1 MRRASALAANEQ
13 WTKVDVGGKTAKLRV
28 DYFDTPMKQPKAK
41 KGRVADRTGCRPWP
55 VARPLLAHLCADVIP
70 DLERDLGRPP
80 RVLELGSGVG
90 LLGVGLAM
98 TTDCDVTLTDPDIE
112 TNFSD
117 GTSMSTLEWLQRN
130 IELNVRSKR
139 ARARR
144 LVWGSVDDARA
155 LLRDGGFDLLVGSD
169 LLYDTANYGPARRLD
184 RGARAGA
191 RRNFGLRDAPRRR
204 GGLGRPRGGARL
216 RRGIGAA
223 RRRGPH
229 EGRDGDDADGALIC
243 VCLWSGRR
251 VLRASHLLGWL
262 AGCDEVASPTAAPS
276 RQRGCDFSRLPFALS
291 TPALINK
298 KKQAF
303 HHDARRAAVAARAD
317 ALAALV
323 FAAE

>member
-1 MRRASALAANEQ
+1 MAANEQ

-55 VARPLLAHLCADVIP
+55 VARPLLEHLRTDVIP

-130 IELNVRSKR
+130 IELNVASKR

-144 LVWGSVDDARA
+144 LDAGVAAQPVQQPARVVQVARA
-155 LLRDGGFDLLVGSD
+155 
-169 LLYDTANYGPARRLD
+169 
-184 RGARAGA
+184 
-191 RRNFGLRDAPRRR
+191 
-204 GGLGRPRGGARL
+204 
-216 RRGIGAA
+216 
-223 RRRGPH
+223 
-229 EGRDGDDADGALIC
+229 E
-243 VCLWSGRR
+243 
-251 VLRASHLLGWL
+251 
-262 AGCDEVASPTAAPS
+262 
-276 RQRGCDFSRLPFALS
+276 
-291 TPALINK
+291 
-298 KKQAF
+298 
-303 HHDARRAAVAARAD
+303 AVARYHGHTVLDGEANEAGPPLQED
-317 ALAALV
+317 ALAAVDGLDLLV
-323 FAAE
+323 LAAGAQQ

>member
-1 MRRASALAANEQ
+1 MLLRHARRWWPLVVLRRASALAANEQ

-55 VARPLLAHLCADVIP
+55 VARPLLEHLRTDVIP

-130 IELNVRSKR
+130 IELNVASKR
-139 ARARR
+139 ARAKR
-144 LVWGSVDDARA
+144 LVWGNTDDARA

-169 LLYDTANYGPARRLD
+169 LLYDTANYGPLVDSIVSLAPA
-184 RGARAGA
+184 RGAILGYVTRHGA
-191 RRNFGLRDAPRRR
+191 EGDLADLA
-204 GGLGRPRGGARL
+204 
-216 RRGIGAA
+216 AA
-223 RRRGPH
+223 RG
-229 EGRDGDDADGALIC
+229 
-243 VCLWSGRR
+243 
-251 VLRASHLLGWL
+251 
-262 AGCDEVASPTAAPS
+262 
-276 RQRGCDFSRLPFALS
+276 
-291 TPALINK
+291 
-298 KKQAF
+298 
-303 HHDARRAAVAARAD
+303 
-317 ALAALV
+317 
-323 FAAE
+323 FAAESAPLVGEGLTKAATATTLTRR

>member
-1 MRRASALAANEQ
+1 MAANEQ

-55 VARPLLAHLCADVIP
+55 VARPLLEHLRTDVIP
-70 DLERDLGRPP
+70 DLRDLGRPP

-117 GTSMSTLEWLQRN
+117 GTSMSTLSRLQRN
-130 IELNVRSKR
+130 IELNVASKR

-155 LLRDGGFDLLVGSD
+155 LCRDGGRFVGGITPTRLLM
-169 LLYDTANYGPARRLD
+169 AARRLD

-191 RRNFGLRDAPRRR
+191 RRDSGLRDAPRRR
-204 GGLGRPRGGARL
+204 GGTWPYESL
-216 RRGIGAA
+216 
-223 RRRGPH
+223 
-229 EGRDGDDADGALIC
+229 
-243 VCLWSGRR
+243 
-251 VLRASHLLGWL
+251 LRADSKICSS
-262 AGCDEVASPTAAPS
+262 ARTKAATATTLTGAT
-276 RQRGCDFSRLPFALS
+276 R
-291 TPALINK
+291 
-298 KKQAF
+298 
-303 HHDARRAAVAARAD
+303 
-317 ALAALV
+317 
-323 FAAE
+323 